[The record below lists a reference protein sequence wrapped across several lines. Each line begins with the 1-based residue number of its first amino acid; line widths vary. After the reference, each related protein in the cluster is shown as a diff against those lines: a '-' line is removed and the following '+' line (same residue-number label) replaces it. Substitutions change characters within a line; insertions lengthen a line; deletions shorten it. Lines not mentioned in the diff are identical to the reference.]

1 MVSIMSR
8 FYYHSDYVLLR
19 AYRVALL
26 HRNARLDRGR
36 TQHDDFV
43 LAFFLVGLFPL
54 CTPPILTMTLTSKII
69 RRKSLL
75 LEKVSILMVK
85 RSQTFMEGVYF
96 VYCSWL
102 LVIILL
108 FFVNNSQKNIVLM
121 HVLVALFLSQ
131 FPLVYEDIM
140 INSAA
145 VYLILITCGLI
156 AGCSLVERL
165 QLYVISFIL
174 ALVQGSY
181 LLYVILEPLWFKW
194 IPSWFIAFLTVYACS
209 LLVSGHINRILSLVM
224 GTVISDVLLF
234 LVHQQNQLMYEFL
247 QLAWLDRLSVVAIM
261 YCLLGLIEIAGK
273 YFFTNSRYI
282 QKKEV

>member
-1 MVSIMSR
+1 
-8 FYYHSDYVLLR
+8 
-19 AYRVALL
+19 
-26 HRNARLDRGR
+26 
-36 TQHDDFV
+36 
-43 LAFFLVGLFPL
+43 
-54 CTPPILTMTLTSKII
+54 
-69 RRKSLL
+69 
-75 LEKVSILMVK
+75 
-85 RSQTFMEGVYF
+85 MEGVYF

-156 AGCSLVERL
+156 AECSLVERL

>member
-1 MVSIMSR
+1 
-8 FYYHSDYVLLR
+8 
-19 AYRVALL
+19 
-26 HRNARLDRGR
+26 
-36 TQHDDFV
+36 
-43 LAFFLVGLFPL
+43 
-54 CTPPILTMTLTSKII
+54 
-69 RRKSLL
+69 
-75 LEKVSILMVK
+75 
-85 RSQTFMEGVYF
+85 MEGVYF